1 MHSRDFSPHQE
12 HLERMAQDARAR
24 LERLDRHLRHEEG
37 PVSADFAE
45 QATEVEN
52 DETIAALRVAI
63 GHELGL
69 IQAALD
75 RIQNNR
81 YGNCQQCHEPIEAD
95 RLTVLPSATLCIR
108 CAGI

>member
-1 MHSRDFSPHQE
+1 MTLTEYRGHQE
-12 HLERMAQDARAR
+12 HLERMAEDAQAR
-24 LERLDRHLRHEEG
+24 LERLDRHLRHEAG

-69 IQAALD
+69 IKAALE
-75 RIQNNR
+75 RIR
-81 YGNCQQCHEPIEAD
+81 FDTYGICQQCQEQIEAE
-95 RLTVLPSATLCIR
+95 RLKVLPSAGLCIR
-108 CAGI
+108 CADS